1 MRFLTAVNN
10 VPRHPDRVFFV
21 KTLPSI
27 GTTRSPAARLC
38 LEEPFYDATVC
49 PVCKN
54 RIDNQADDNCAAS
67 SSLHLVYQRFA
78 ATRLHTVT
86 LGDNQIAQIVVN
98 EIYHTVLVMLQRRNQ
113 CARNSGNV
121 KHRVITSC
129 KPPLACRGATA
140 NEIKVATYYG
150 TDPLPHINP
159 TSHDDSP
166 SIGVSVGSP
175 HQAAADVKNVP
186 PLRFAPV

>member
-1 MRFLTAVNN
+1 MRFLSAVNN
-10 VPRHPDRVFFV
+10 VPRHPDRVIFV

-27 GTTRSPAARLC
+27 DTIRSHAASLC
-38 LEEPFYDATVC
+38 VEEHFYGAAVC

-54 RIDNQADDNCAAS
+54 RIDNRADDNCTAS

-78 ATRLHTVT
+78 AARLHTVT
-86 LGDNQIAQIVVN
+86 PGDNQIAQIVVN
-98 EIYHTVLVMLQRRNQ
+98 EIHHTVLVMLQRRNQ
-113 CARNSGNV
+113 CARPLGNV
-121 KHRVITSC
+121 NPRVITSC
-129 KPPLACRGATA
+129 KPPLACRGATPD
-140 NEIKVATYYG
+140 EIKVDTYYG

-159 TSHDDSP
+159 TLHDDSP

-175 HQAAADVKNVP
+175 HRAAADVKNVP